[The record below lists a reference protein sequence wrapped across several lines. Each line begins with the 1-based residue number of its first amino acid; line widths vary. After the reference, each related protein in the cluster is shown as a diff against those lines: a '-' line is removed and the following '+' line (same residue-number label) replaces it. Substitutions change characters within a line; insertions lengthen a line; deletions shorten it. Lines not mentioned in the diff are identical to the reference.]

1 MKREQL
7 STDITRIQFD
17 SMEEWLVNRK
27 GIGGSDASAI
37 LGLNPYKTNQE
48 LWIFARIAVSI
59 HGQKRLT
66 VLSMEV
72 SQQRWL
78 SAKKLI

>member
-48 LWIFARIAVSI
+48 LW
-59 HGQKRLT
+59 
-66 VLSMEV
+66 ME
-72 SQQRWL
+72 
-78 SAKKLI
+78 K

>member
-1 MKREQL
+1 MKRERL

-48 LWIFARIAVSI
+48 LWKSEIKFPDSFFSEMWR
-59 HGQKRLT
+59 Q
-66 VLSMEV
+66 
-72 SQQRWL
+72 WNP
-78 SAKKLI
+78 

>member
-27 GIGGSDASAI
+27 GIGGSDASARV
-37 LGLNPYKTNQE
+37 GRKESRETNNPICK
-48 LWIFARIAVSI
+48 
-59 HGQKRLT
+59 
-66 VLSMEV
+66 
-72 SQQRWL
+72 
-78 SAKKLI
+78 